1 MEDSAGPEQ
10 KGGALDSPR
19 RPLFFAS
26 TPKRS
31 GQCSSSS
38 SSSSSGAAA
47 AAAAVAAAAASA
59 GSTQKAHWAPTI
71 EEIRARLK
79 PRGPCG
85 DGGSGVSTAA
95 PSYEALPMSPS
106 FLRLRLQSDGAAA
119 AAAAAAP
126 AAAASAAAAASPGRS
141 SSTAAAAA
149 AAAAAER
156 SLSVHREAESLH
168 FRASGS
174 DCLETIM
181 RRRQTAAAAAAA
193 ATAAAAAAAAP
204 DKAAA
209 QLDPAGQAKCLL
221 MLHELLGELQQQSK
235 LAS

>member
-10 KGGALDSPR
+10 KGGGLDSPR

-31 GQCSSSS
+31 GQSSSS

-47 AAAAVAAAAASA
+47 AAAAAVAAAAASA
-59 GSTQKAHWAPTI
+59 GSAQKAHWAPTI

-119 AAAAAAP
+119 AAAAP
-126 AAAASAAAAASPGRS
+126 AAAASAAGSAAAASPGSS
-141 SSTAAAAA
+141 SSTA

-156 SLSVHREAESLH
+156 SLSVQREAEALH

-181 RRRQTAAAAAAA
+181 RRRQTAAAAAATA
-193 ATAAAAAAAAP
+193 AAAAAAAAP
-204 DKAAA
+204 DRAAA

-221 MLHELLGELQQQSK
+221 MLHELLGELQQHSG
-235 LAS
+235 LASLLAS